1 MTRNITCAAELKLAI
16 LETRFEQTVQGEL
29 LKEELLNTF
38 ESLKPVSIIKNTL
51 NEITSSPYLVENMF
65 GAVTGLIGGYI
76 SKKIAIGGSQ
86 NVFRK
91 ILGSVVQF
99 GVTNLVAQHPEALK
113 NMGQIVLQK
122 IFHKHEKT

>member
-51 NEITSSPYLVENMF
+51 S
-65 GAVTGLIGGYI
+65 
-76 SKKIAIGGSQ
+76 
-86 NVFRK
+86 
-91 ILGSVVQF
+91 
-99 GVTNLVAQHPEALK
+99 
-113 NMGQIVLQK
+113 
-122 IFHKHEKT
+122 

>member
-1 MTRNITCAAELKLAI
+1 MNKNITCAAELKLAI

-51 NEITSSPYLVENMF
+51 SEITSSPYLVENMF

-113 NMGQIVLQK
+113 NVGQIVLQK